1 MNSTYLNPIF
11 ILANEDL
18 KRKMYGCI
26 LVVGGGMK
34 FQGIGTWL
42 QNRISLQIP
51 YMFRA
56 EQLDIIT
63 HPKEMDPSMTA
74 WKGAAI
80 MSCLES
86 AQELWIQNTEWDK
99 IGVKILRER
108 APFMW

>member
-1 MNSTYLNPIF
+1 
-11 ILANEDL
+11 
-18 KRKMYGCI
+18 MYGCI

>member
-1 MNSTYLNPIF
+1 VLQSIDRCPT
-11 ILANEDL
+11 EDL

-34 FQGIGTWL
+34 FTGIGTWL

-51 YMFRA
+51 YMYRA

-63 HPKEMDPSMTA
+63 TPKEMDPQMTA

-86 AQELWIQNTEWDK
+86 AQELWIYPVEWEK
-99 IGVKILRER
+99 TGVKILRER